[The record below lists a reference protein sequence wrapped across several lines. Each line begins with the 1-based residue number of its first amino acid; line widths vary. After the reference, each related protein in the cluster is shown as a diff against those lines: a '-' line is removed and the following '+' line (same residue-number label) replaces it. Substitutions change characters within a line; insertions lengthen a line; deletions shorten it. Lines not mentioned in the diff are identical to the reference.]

1 VKPSFRL
8 GSIRGI
14 VIGANWS
21 VVAIMALV
29 TLGLATGWFPQL
41 HPGHSDGAYLLA
53 GLVAAGLFLG
63 SILAHELGH
72 ALVAQRNGVPVES
85 ITLWLFGGVA
95 SLGDDPPDAG
105 TQFRI
110 AAIGPAVSVAVA
122 AAAAGTAAVLDAAG
136 APDLT
141 VAAATWLA
149 VINAMLAVFNLAPAA
164 PLDGGRILRAYLW
177 WRHGDPW
184 RAALTASRAGRSFGQ
199 VLIALGLVLFV
210 MGGGFNGLWLMFI
223 GWFLI
228 NAARVEESAATL
240 HTVLRG
246 LRIRDVMTPNP
257 VIVPPE
263 VTAEEL
269 IEDYLLHHHFAAFP
283 VGSSPLSVQ
292 GLVSLEQVRAIP
304 PDERRHTTVGSLA
317 VPAGGLAVG
326 PDTLVEQALTLVGG
340 GQRALV
346 FDRGALVGI
355 LSPTDVVRLIERE
368 ELRRRNLEH
377 QHQ

>member
-1 VKPSFRL
+1 
-8 GSIRGI
+8 
-14 VIGANWS
+14 
-21 VVAIMALV
+21 
-29 TLGLATGWFPQL
+29 
-41 HPGHSDGAYLLA
+41 
-53 GLVAAGLFLG
+53 
-63 SILAHELGH
+63 
-72 ALVAQRNGVPVES
+72 
-85 ITLWLFGGVA
+85 
-95 SLGDDPPDAG
+95 
-105 TQFRI
+105 
-110 AAIGPAVSVAVA
+110 
-122 AAAAGTAAVLDAAG
+122 
-136 APDLT
+136 
-141 VAAATWLA
+141 
-149 VINAMLAVFNLAPAA
+149 MLAVFNLAPAA